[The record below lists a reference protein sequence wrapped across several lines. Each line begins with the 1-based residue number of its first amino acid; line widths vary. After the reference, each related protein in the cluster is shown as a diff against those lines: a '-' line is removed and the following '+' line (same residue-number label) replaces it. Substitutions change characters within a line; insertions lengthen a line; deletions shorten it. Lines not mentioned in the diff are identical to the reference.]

1 MIAPLPNPLCVVD
14 NFWFFILDP
23 TMILGNGKRI
33 SGEQSLADVAKEVGF
48 KGFRQELETNLP
60 PLLGSAACR

>member
-1 MIAPLPNPLCVVD
+1 
-14 NFWFFILDP
+14 
-23 TMILGNGKRI
+23 MILGNGKRI